1 MGSDLIGVTADLDP
15 ASVLAAYRDAAFP
28 MGGRRMI
35 TWHRPPLRAVI
46 PLDAF
51 HVSRSLARRIRAGG
65 FEVTFDRAFRQV
77 MLACARREDTWIDHR
92 IVRVYSELHNLGHAH
107 SVEVWVEGALAGG
120 AYGVHQGGAFF
131 AESMFHAVTDMSKVA
146 LCALTRRLRENGF
159 QLFDVQYL
167 TPHLASLGAVEVDAS
182 NYLELLQSA
191 LASDRVF

>member
-146 LCALTRRLRENGF
+146 LWALTRRLRENGF

>member
-1 MGSDLIGVTADLDP
+1 MGSDLIGVTGDLD
-15 ASVLAAYRDAAFP
+15 AVSVLAAYRDAAFP

-92 IVRVYSELHNLGHAH
+92 IVRVYAELHNLGHAH

-146 LCALTRRLRENGF
+146 LWALTRRLRENGF

-167 TPHLASLGAVEVDAS
+167 TPHLASLGTVEVDAS
-182 NYLELLQSA
+182 AYLELLQSA